1 MQAKVVQDKVKAT
14 CLERYGVENSYQ
26 SDIIKDKIKQ
36 TNLERYGVENV
47 QQNSTIKLKTTQTM
61 IEKHGVACGYL
72 TAAPYAVS
80 KGEQEVADYIK
91 SIYKGTI
98 LLSDRTTI

>member
-1 MQAKVVQDKVKAT
+1 MQAKEVQDKVKAT

-26 SDIIKDKIKQ
+26 SDTIKEKIKQ

-47 QQNSTIKLKTTQTM
+47 QQNTAVKQKTKQTM
-61 IEKHGVACGYL
+61 IEKYGVACGFL
-72 TAAPYAVS
+72 TAAPYVVS

-91 SIYKGTI
+91 MIYKGTI
-98 LLSDRTTI
+98 LLSDRTVI